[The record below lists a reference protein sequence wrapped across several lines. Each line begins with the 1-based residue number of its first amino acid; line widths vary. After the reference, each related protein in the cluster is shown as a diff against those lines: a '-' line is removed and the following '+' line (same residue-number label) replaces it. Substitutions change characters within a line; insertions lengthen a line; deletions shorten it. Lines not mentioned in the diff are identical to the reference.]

1 MLLVVHLIED
11 PPYFLREKRKLDVLG
26 LCFMSVGLGSLQVML
41 EKGEQWDW
49 FASPMIRA
57 LALSTFINLAL
68 FAIRE
73 LKIDYPAVNLRI
85 FKDLNFTSG
94 SFLAGVLNIG
104 LFSSLFLMPL
114 LLQQLL
120 GYPAY
125 NSGLALMPRGLA
137 MAIVMP
143 LVGQVYNKVGP
154 RQLVGL
160 GLLAN
165 AISFYALSRLS
176 LDVGYW
182 DIFFPQALQGVG
194 FGVIFVALSTAV
206 LSTVERPLLT
216 AASGLYNVTRQV
228 FGSIGIALAATFVT
242 RGEQKYHAI
251 LVEHV
256 TNHRDVVPQM
266 VDELLRHVFASGAGT
281 TGTEM
286 EAIALLERIVTQQA
300 TILSYNHVFALICI
314 LYLVSL
320 PLIILVKDPQTRILA
335 RLLAGKHWRGI
346 WKSNRRR
353 EAG

>member
-256 TNHRDVVPQM
+256 TNHRDVVPQWWM
-266 VDELLRHVFASGAGT
+266 SYYGT
-281 TGTEM
+281 
-286 EAIALLERIVTQQA
+286 
-300 TILSYNHVFALICI
+300 F
-314 LYLVSL
+314 
-320 PLIILVKDPQTRILA
+320 
-335 RLLAGKHWRGI
+335 LLAAREPRVQKWRQSLFWSG
-346 WKSNRRR
+346 SLRNRRR
-353 EAG
+353 SSPIITYLPSYVSSIWFHCP